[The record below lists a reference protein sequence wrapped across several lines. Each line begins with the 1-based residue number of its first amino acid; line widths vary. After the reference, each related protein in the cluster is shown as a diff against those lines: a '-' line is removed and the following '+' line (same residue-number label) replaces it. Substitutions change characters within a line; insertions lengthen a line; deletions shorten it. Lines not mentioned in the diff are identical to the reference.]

1 MEELFRSGR
10 IIDLSLAFITL
21 EGLLLLF
28 LRGRTGRGL
37 QPADLLGNL
46 LAGAFL
52 MLAVRNVVTG
62 GPWVF
67 TALFLTASL
76 PAHLYD
82 LVRRSRLTVNP
93 TPGGRFG

>member
-10 IIDLSLAFITL
+10 IIDLSLAFIAL
-21 EGLLLLF
+21 EGILLLV
-28 LRGRTGRGL
+28 LRGRARRGL

-46 LAGAFL
+46 LAGTFL

-62 GPWVF
+62 GGWVF

-82 LVRRSRLTVNP
+82 LLRRARLTVNP
-93 TPGGRFG
+93 APGGRFG

>member
-1 MEELFRSGR
+1 MEALFQSGR
-10 IIDLSLAFITL
+10 IIDLSLAFIAL
-21 EGLLLLF
+21 EGLLLF
-28 LRGRTGRGL
+28 ALRRRAGQGL
-37 QPADLLGNL
+37 RPADLLGNL

-62 GPWVF
+62 GSWVV

-82 LVRRSRLTVNP
+82 LLRRARLTVHP